1 MNAIYARNLTKT
13 YGGGA
18 NALEARRR
26 WPVIQSYSL
35 RMSLPLLWMLQSRP
49 RS

>member
-18 NALEARRR
+18 NALEKLDLEVEEGR
-26 WPVIQSYSL
+26 VFGF
-35 RMSLPLLWMLQSRP
+35 
-49 RS
+49 